1 MVPALIEKGQE
12 VVKLV
17 RKETSAADEIQ
28 WDSQAGFTAD
38 EAQKLEGFDSVIHL
52 AGVGVAEQNWSE
64 AYKKQIRDS
73 RVVGTR
79 VLVDALNKT
88 KSPPKHFISASAI
101 GFYGNRGDEVIT
113 EESKP
118 GKGFMPD
125 ICIDWEAETK
135 KAAKF
140 ADRVLSLRIG
150 IVLAKGGGALDKM
163 LTPFSYGLGGVIG
176 SGKQYMPWITI
187 DDLVEVFLFALA
199 NEEVSGAVNAVA
211 PNPVTNQDFTTV
223 LGKVLQRPTLIPVPE
238 FAVRLMFG
246 EMGDNLLLQ
255 GNRVI
260 PRKLEQMG
268 FRFEFPDLEAA
279 LTHVLKD

>member
-1 MVPALIEKGQE
+1 
-12 VVKLV
+12 
-17 RKETSAADEIQ
+17 
-28 WDSQAGFTAD
+28 
-38 EAQKLEGFDSVIHL
+38 
-52 AGVGVAEQNWSE
+52 
-64 AYKKQIRDS
+64 
-73 RVVGTR
+73 
-79 VLVDALNKT
+79 
-88 KSPPKHFISASAI
+88 
-101 GFYGNRGDEVIT
+101 
-113 EESKP
+113 
-118 GKGFMPD
+118 MPD